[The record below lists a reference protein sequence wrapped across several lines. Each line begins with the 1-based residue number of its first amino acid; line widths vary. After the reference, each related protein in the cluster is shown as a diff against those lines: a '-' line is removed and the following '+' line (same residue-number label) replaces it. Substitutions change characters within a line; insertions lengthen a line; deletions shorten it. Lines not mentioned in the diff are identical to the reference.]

1 MDAWLRFADR
11 IDRFNERAGR
21 IVLWCTVIMVGV
33 GAFNTVVRYLG
44 QYLGTSLS
52 SNFYIEAQWYLF
64 SLVFLLGAAYTLRHD
79 RHVRADVIYGRLS
92 AKARAWIDFLGT
104 VLFLIPFS
112 VLMLWVTWPAVRRS
126 WAIFETSPDPGG
138 LPRYPIKTV
147 VLLAFVLI
155 IVQGVAIAIRKW
167 AIIRGVIE
175 PEASEEDEDG
185 PSLEQIEGV

>member
-1 MDAWLRFADR
+1 MDAWLRLADR

-92 AKARAWIDFLGT
+92 ARLRAWIDLVGT

-112 VLMLWVTWPAVRRS
+112 VLMLWVSWPAVRRS
-126 WAIFETSPDPGG
+126 WAILETSPDPGG

-147 VLLAFVLI
+147 ILLAFALV
-155 IVQGVAIAIRKW
+155 IVQGVAIVIRKW
-167 AIIRGVIE
+167 AIIVGALE
-175 PEASEEDEDG
+175 PDEEDD
-185 PSLEQIEGV
+185 PSVEQVEGV